1 MGVQALEKFSHRRVD
16 RENGFRDSLDRDLG
30 GTKMKILVFQN
41 KNNLKAY
48 LEWEKKVKLIFYHHH
63 YYEVKKIKLI
73 SIEFIEYVII
83 WWDQLVLGRRGNE
96 ERLIDT

>member
-1 MGVQALEKFSHRRVD
+1 M
-16 RENGFRDSLDRDLG
+16 DRDLG
-30 GTKMKILVFQN
+30 NTKMKILAFQN
-41 KNNLKAY
+41 KNNLEAY
-48 LEWEKKVKLIFYHHH
+48 LEWEKKVKLIFYHYH
-63 YYEVKKIKLI
+63 YSEVKKIKLI